1 MKRYIVTILA
11 IMEPKGVAEV
21 YDKVT
26 DKYVVEHKNG
36 ITTITYIGELDVK
49 FGEILGIVK
58 STSKSYKMYKEV
70 LDNDR
75 NVG

>member
-1 MKRYIVTILA
+1 
-11 IMEPKGVAEV
+11 MEPKGVAEV

-26 DKYVVEHKNG
+26 DKYIVEYKNG
-36 ITTITYIGELDVK
+36 ITTITYTGELDIK

-70 LDNDR
+70 LDNGR

>member
-1 MKRYIVTILA
+1 
-11 IMEPKGVAEV
+11 MEPKGVAEV

-26 DKYVVEHKNG
+26 DKYIVEHTNG
-36 ITTITYIGELDVK
+36 ITTITYIGELDIR

-70 LDNDR
+70 LDNGR
-75 NVG
+75 NIG

>member
-1 MKRYIVTILA
+1 
-11 IMEPKGVAEV
+11 MEPKGVAEV

-26 DKYVVEHKNG
+26 DKYIVEYTNG
-36 ITTITYIGELDVK
+36 ITTITYIGELDIK

-70 LDNDR
+70 LDNGR

>member
-70 LDNDR
+70 LANDR